1 MKGMDRKFL
10 DLYSDYLISSF
21 GKVTATG
28 LSELLDGELSHDQI
42 TSRLR
47 QITGGSPELW
57 YLVKPTIRKHESEEG
72 VLIFDDTLEHKPY
85 SDENTIV
92 GWYFDHSSNRSV
104 KGINILNCIYHN
116 EAISLPVAF
125 EIVQKLQEVTDPK
138 TGKTKF
144 VSEESKNEMM
154 RNMLHVC
161 CQNRLKFSYVLAD
174 SWFSSKENMQY
185 IKLRVKKDFIIA
197 LSGNRLVALSPDDK
211 CQGHFVNLESIELNP
226 DSCCKVFL
234 KGLDFPVSI
243 TKQVFRNKNQST
255 GILYLAC
262 SNLDLIATDINTIY
276 QKRWKVEEFHKSLK
290 SNLSLAK
297 SPTGIAHTQKNHI
310 FACFFAF
317 VKLERLRIKTKL
329 NHFALKAKLYLNAI
343 RASFS
348 LLQKLTVPST

>member
-1 MKGMDRKFL
+1 M
-10 DLYSDYLISSF
+10 
-21 GKVTATG
+21 
-28 LSELLDGELSHDQI
+28 
-42 TSRLR
+42 
-47 QITGGSPELW
+47 
-57 YLVKPTIRKHESEEG
+57 
-72 VLIFDDTLEHKPY
+72 
-85 SDENTIV
+85 
-92 GWYFDHSSNRSV
+92 
-104 KGINILNCIYHN
+104 
-116 EAISLPVAF
+116 
-125 EIVQKLQEVTDPK
+125 QEVSDTK

-161 CQNRLKFSYVLAD
+161 CQNRLKFSYVLVD

-185 IKLRVKKDFIIA
+185 IKLRVKKDLIMA
-197 LSGNRLVALSPDDK
+197 LKGNRLVALSPDDK

-226 DSCCKVFL
+226 YSCCKVFL
-234 KGLDFPVSI
+234 KGLDFPVLI

-262 SNLDLIATDINTIY
+262 SNLDLTATDINTIY

-290 SNLSLAK
+290 SNLALAK

-317 VKLERLRIKTKL
+317 VKLERFRIKTKL
-329 NHFALKAKLYLNAI
+329 NHFALKSKLYFNAI

-348 LLQKLTVPST
+348 LLQNLTVPST

>member
-1 MKGMDRKFL
+1 
-10 DLYSDYLISSF
+10 
-21 GKVTATG
+21 
-28 LSELLDGELSHDQI
+28 
-42 TSRLR
+42 
-47 QITGGSPELW
+47 
-57 YLVKPTIRKHESEEG
+57 
-72 VLIFDDTLEHKPY
+72 
-85 SDENTIV
+85 
-92 GWYFDHSSNRSV
+92 
-104 KGINILNCIYHN
+104 
-116 EAISLPVAF
+116 
-125 EIVQKLQEVTDPK
+125 
-138 TGKTKF
+138 
-144 VSEESKNEMM
+144 
-154 RNMLHVC
+154 
-161 CQNRLKFSYVLAD
+161 LAD

-197 LSGNRLVALSPDDK
+197 LKGNRLVALSPDDK

-262 SNLDLIATDINTIY
+262 SNLDLTATDINTIY

-290 SNLSLAK
+290 SNLALAK

-317 VKLERLRIKTKL
+317 VKLERLRINTKL
-329 NHFALKAKLYLNAI
+329 NHFALKAKLYFNAI

-348 LLQKLTVPST
+348 LLQKLSVPST

>member
-1 MKGMDRKFL
+1 MDRKFL

-28 LSELLDGELSHDQI
+28 LSELLEGELSHDQI
-42 TSRLR
+42 TNRLR
-47 QITGGSPELW
+47 QCTGTSVELW
-57 YLVKPTIRKHESEEG
+57 QLVKPTIRKYESEEG
-72 VLIFDDTLEHKPY
+72 VLIFDDTLEPKPY
-85 SDENTIV
+85 SDENPIV
-92 GWYFDHSSNRSV
+92 GWYFDHSHNRNT

-116 EAISLPVAF
+116 QDISLPVAY
-125 EIVQKLQEVTDPK
+125 EIVHKSKEVTDPK
-138 TGKTKF
+138 TGKVKF

-154 RNMLHVC
+154 RKMLHVC
-161 CQNRLKFSYVLAD
+161 CQNRLKFRYVLTD

-185 IKLRVKKDFIIA
+185 IKQRVKKDFIMA
-197 LSGNRLVALSPDDK
+197 VQGNRLAICAADK
-211 CQGHFVNLESIELNP
+211 SQGHFVNIESIELNP

-262 SNLDLIATDINTIY
+262 SNLNLNAPDINTIY

-290 SNLSLAK
+290 SNLALAK

-317 VKLERLRIKTKL
+317 VKLERLHLKTKL
-329 NHFALKAKLYLNAI
+329 NHFALKAKLYFNAI

-348 LLQKLTVPST
+348 LLQKLAIPST

>member
-1 MKGMDRKFL
+1 MDRKFL

-72 VLIFDDTLEHKPY
+72 VLIFDDTLEPKPY

-125 EIVQKLQEVTDPK
+125 EIVQKLQEVTDTK

-197 LSGNRLVALSPDDK
+197 LKGNRLVALSPDDK
-211 CQGHFVNLESIELNP
+211 CQGLFVNLESIELNP

-243 TKQVFRNKNQST
+243 TKQVFRNKDQST
-255 GILYLAC
+255 GIVYLAC
-262 SNLDLIATDINTIY
+262 SNLDLTATDINTIY

-290 SNLSLAK
+290 SNLALAK

-317 VKLERLRIKTKL
+317 VKLERLRINTKL
-329 NHFALKAKLYLNAI
+329 NHCALKAKLYFNAI